1 MTIRQYIPRD
11 GLIPPVGCIQTW
23 PHPLEQHFSLPGQL
37 WSLLHIS
44 TQIPTPNFG
53 GQNLLWS
60 CFFTCGLSDLLLL
73 AVGSLVVFVL
83 REYILKVHVL
93 MGFLKSTLTFKSFI

>member
-1 MTIRQYIPRD
+1 MTIRQYIPGD

-44 TQIPTPNFG
+44 TQIPAPDFG
-53 GQNLLWS
+53 GQNPP
-60 CFFTCGLSDLLLL
+60 FT
-73 AVGSLVVFVL
+73 FPKIMIP
-83 REYILKVHVL
+83 E
-93 MGFLKSTLTFKSFI
+93 